1 MSFNLTVW
9 AWADGYG
16 SAAERR
22 KKKIKYDDVMQSF
35 AEDGAHP
42 AMREFDFRPFEAA
55 VIAGIGPESDD
66 GPYILER
73 YPRALNY
80 SLPNSQVPHLVAQIG
95 MIARRFG
102 LTTAGE

>member
-22 KKKIKYDDVMQSF
+22 KKKIKYDDVLAGF
-35 AEDGAHP
+35 IEDGDHP
-42 AMREFDFRPFEAA
+42 AMRDFDFTEFEAA
-55 VIAGIGPESDD
+55 VVAKIGPQTDD

-73 YPRALNY
+73 YPRALNF
-80 SLPNSQVPHLVAQIG
+80 SLPNSQVPHLVTQIG

-102 LTTAGE
+102 LTTSGE